1 MAFTHKS
8 RPAVRGQQSP
18 EAPACPCCGQR
29 ANEALAEEHAA
40 EPPARTPG
48 VESAA
53 PVQPVGPRI
62 VKVGVG
68 RIKPCNASAE
78 AVMASAAA
86 VGARTGTRPQPI
98 LRRAAA
104 PSLAQ
109 TLGNA
114 PLPSE
119 EFVAACESVGL
130 VRPPVSSR
138 PAPRPAAPAVVEPVD
153 EYQLDETADWPE
165 EPASV
170 TIEEAARERP
180 WLASRTTPPH
190 EREMSLGL
198 AWLVKVWPELPPRV
212 QATIL
217 SMVNEHVR

>member
-1 MAFTHKS
+1 MA
-8 RPAVRGQQSP
+8 
-18 EAPACPCCGQR
+18 EAQ
-29 ANEALAEEHAA
+29 AA
-40 EPPARTPG
+40 EPPPDA
-48 VESAA
+48 ESAA
-53 PVQPVGPRI
+53 PVEPVGPRI
-62 VKVGVG
+62 VKIGVG
-68 RIKPCNASAE
+68 RIRPCNASAE
-78 AVMASAAA
+78 AVMAPVAAA
-86 VGARTGTRPQPI
+86 GTRTGLRPQPI
-98 LRRAAA
+98 LPRAAA

-153 EYQLDETADWPE
+153 EYQLDETADWPD

-170 TIEEAARERP
+170 TIEEAALERP
-180 WLASRTTPPH
+180 WLASRPMPPH